1 MTRVLYINVLILS
14 LIVSG
19 CATTDSD
26 KQATSRDDCFNIRQ
40 ITSWDAI
47 DRDHVYLKEAG
58 NNHYLVTLFASCPG
72 LRSTN
77 AIALSN
83 QMGRMCPNDFGRITF
98 RDAGM
103 RSSCRIDNI
112 EKVDSKEVAVSMA
125 EARNEAKEASK

>member
-58 NNHYLVTLFASCPG
+58 NSHYLVTLFASCPG
-72 LRSTN
+72 LRSAN

-83 QMGRMCPNDFGRITF
+83 QMGRMCPKDFGRITY

-112 EKVDSKEVAVSMA
+112 EKVEDKDAAVSMV
-125 EARNEAKEASK
+125 EARKEAKED

>member
-14 LIVSG
+14 LLVSG
-19 CATTDSD
+19 CATTESD
-26 KQATSRDDCFNIRQ
+26 KQSRSKDDCFNIRQ

-58 NNHYLVTLFASCPG
+58 NSHYLVTLFASCPG
-72 LRSTN
+72 LRSAN

-83 QMGRMCPNDFGRITF
+83 QMGRMCPKDFGRITY

-112 EKVDSKEVAVSMA
+112 EKVDSKDAAVSMV
-125 EARNEAKEASK
+125 EVRKEAKED